1 MTWPEAFSH
10 AVTALSGVFM
20 IAAMVW
26 FFAKMDSNTTSA
38 PPRPYRAPEPRNTA
52 NVSYDYTTTTTTVYP
67 DGDLL
72 SQKALLEAYLR
83 DIPHEQILDVK
94 AIRDRITELESRI
107 QAQAY
112 SASKKARQ
120 ARERRRG

>member
-1 MTWPEAFSH
+1 MTWPEAFSS
-10 AVTALSGVFM
+10 AVTALSGAFM
-20 IAAMVW
+20 IGAMMW
-26 FFAKMDSNTTSA
+26 FFVKMDSNTTSA
-38 PPRPYRAPEPRNTA
+38 PPRPYKAPERPAT
-52 NVSYDYTTTTTTVYP
+52 VKHDYVTTTTTVYP

-94 AIRDRITELESRI
+94 AIRDRIAELESRI
-107 QAQAY
+107 QAQAFA
-112 SASKKARQ
+112 ASKKARQ